1 MKAATPPDSPE
12 TGPDVPATPSVSHA
26 VRGRNGYDNFGAI
39 RTKPGRADSTPTISL
54 SCSDKIANW
63 TVLGLQ
69 GALLEDL
76 FDPVYLK
83 GIVVGGLEHE
93 PPSGWKN
100 RPGKTWREV
109 IRREIERALWGRLGS
124 LIGESCLPPSDHTDL
139 QADFHRPLTCIRPRS
154 SSPMSNSTTP
164 RQESQRRRHWNHR
177 RRHCPSRSSR
187 CCTDQA
193 LRMSCT
199 TAPDKR
205 VPGSHPAL
213 SS

>member
-1 MKAATPPDSPE
+1 MKATTPPDSPE
-12 TGPDVPATPSVSHA
+12 TSPDVPLAPTVSHA
-26 VRGRNGYDNFGAI
+26 VRGRNGYENFGAI

-76 FDPVYLK
+76 FNPVYLK

-93 PPSGWKN
+93 PPRGWKN

-124 LIGESCLPPSDHTDL
+124 LIGRWKTLSYRLTT
-139 QADFHRPLTCIRPRS
+139 QADCHHLSTCIRPRS
-154 SSPMSNSTTP
+154 SSRMSNSITP
-164 RQESQRRRHWNHR
+164 SPGLRRPLRWNRRHR
-177 RRHCPSRSSR
+177 RSLSRSFL
-187 CCTDQA
+187 CCIDPDH
-193 LRMSCT
+193 RMSCT
-199 TAPDKR
+199 TVPDKLAL
-205 VPGSHPAL
+205 GNHPVL
-213 SS
+213 SL